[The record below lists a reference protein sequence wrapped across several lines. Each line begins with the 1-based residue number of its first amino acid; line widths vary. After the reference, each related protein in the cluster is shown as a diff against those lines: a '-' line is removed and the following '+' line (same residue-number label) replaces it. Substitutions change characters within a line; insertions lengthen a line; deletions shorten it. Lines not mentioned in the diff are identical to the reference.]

1 LKLFK
6 VALESI
12 ERGIG
17 TKGDN
22 GKGR

>member
-12 ERGIG
+12 EKGIG